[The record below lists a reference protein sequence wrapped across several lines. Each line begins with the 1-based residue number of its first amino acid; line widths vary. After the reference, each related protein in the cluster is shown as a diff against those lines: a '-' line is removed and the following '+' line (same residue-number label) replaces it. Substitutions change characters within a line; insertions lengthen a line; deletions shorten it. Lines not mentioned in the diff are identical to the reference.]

1 MYKGIIVAV
10 FLTLTGALLWGDI
23 SQHNVSV
30 GQTADEQARLDA
42 LTGSQIGDLVLQT
55 NKLRVQ
61 IGTLQSQ
68 LASAQQKA
76 KDLEAKAAEAQKP
89 SEEK

>member
-1 MYKGIIVAV
+1 MALRGRGAKVV
-10 FLTLTGALLWGDI
+10 RFLIALFLMTTCA
-23 SQHNVSV
+23 SA
-30 GQTADEQARLDA
+30 QTADEQARLDA

-68 LASAQQKA
+68 LASAQQKV

-89 SEEK
+89 SEDKQEGK